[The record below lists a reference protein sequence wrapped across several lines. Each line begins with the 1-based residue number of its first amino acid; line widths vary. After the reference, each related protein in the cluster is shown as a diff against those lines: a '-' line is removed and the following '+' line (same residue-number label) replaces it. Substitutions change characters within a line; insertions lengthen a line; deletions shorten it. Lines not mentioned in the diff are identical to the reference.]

1 MIATAP
7 AKTRSG
13 PHLVLLTV
21 YAIFALAAGARSLV
35 QVFTRFNEAPIA
47 YSLSVVAAATYVAG
61 WFAIRRAAAGSEGFA
76 KIMLWL
82 ELAGVVVVGVLS
94 LAVPSWFP
102 DDSVWSKFGSGYGFV
117 PALLPIL
124 GLLWLWKVNPKET
137 DESVD
142 SHRDLA

>member
-1 MIATAP
+1 MTETAP
-7 AKTRSG
+7 ATTRSG

-35 QVFTRFNEAPIA
+35 QVFTHFDEAPIA
-47 YSLSVVAAATYVAG
+47 YLLSVVAAATYVAG
-61 WFAIRRAAAGSEGFA
+61 WFAIRRAAAGSAGFA
-76 KIMLWL
+76 RIMLWL
-82 ELAGVVVVGVLS
+82 ELAGVIVVGVLS

-124 GLLWLWKVNPKET
+124 GLLWLWRGRPEGA
-137 DESVD
+137 
-142 SHRDLA
+142 R

>member
-1 MIATAP
+1 MSTPP

-21 YAIFALAAGARSLV
+21 YAIFVLAAGSRSLV
-35 QVFTRFNEAPIA
+35 QVFTRFDEAPIA

-61 WFAIRRAAAGSEGFA
+61 WFAIRRAAAGATGFA

-124 GLLWLWKVNPKET
+124 GLLWLWKRPTFGSTEG
-137 DESVD
+137 D
-142 SHRDLA
+142 R

>member
-1 MIATAP
+1 MTQTEP

-21 YAIFALAAGARSLV
+21 YAVFVLAAGSRSLV
-35 QVFTRFNEAPIA
+35 QVATKFGEAPIA

-61 WFAIRRAAAGSEGFA
+61 WFAIRRAAAGSAGIA
-76 KIMLWL
+76 KVMLWV

-94 LAVPSWFP
+94 LVVPSWFP

-124 GLLWLWKVNPKET
+124 GLLWLWKGRAAGSTEG
-137 DESVD
+137 D
-142 SHRDLA
+142 R

>member
-1 MIATAP
+1 MSTTSP

-21 YAIFALAAGARSLV
+21 YAIFVLAAGARSLV
-35 QVFTRFNEAPIA
+35 QVLTRFEEAPIA

-61 WFAIRRAAAGSEGFA
+61 WFAIRRAADGSAGFA
-76 KIMLWL
+76 KIMLWV

-94 LAVPSWFP
+94 LVEPSWFP
-102 DDSVWSKFGSGYGFV
+102 DASVWSKFGSGYGFV

-124 GLLWLWKVNPKET
+124 GLLWLWKGRPSGPTEGV
-137 DESVD
+137 
-142 SHRDLA
+142 